1 MIFLLLFS
9 PPSRVV
15 TRNRNAR
22 FSLEAKIA
30 RGKKKWSI
38 FLFFRS
44 VFERN
49 RKGWDPRGRCP
60 LVPPPRRNGRNGGRR
75 KIFDFLALFIYRS
88 PRKISYPRRS
98 RLERRQLARR
108 PFLRHPLLLFHA
120 RPSKEFE
127 PCTYPSFIRFHVA
140 TAEQGSSPSSP
151 PRFILYRSMDG
162 VSLSFMD
169 DGFFRRIDEKNF
181 RRGGEMTT
189 LIVRI
194 SLEIGATKLIHEID
208 ERHNFEKTISSSR
221 QLSRAFSFS
230 FFVFNFTFGN
240 RASKLADYFIVRHIA
255 VPE

>member
-1 MIFLLLFS
+1 MIFLLLFFPTIEGRNEES
-9 PPSRVV
+9 KRSIFTRSENCEGIFFFFLDPSLS
-15 TRNRNAR
+15 AIEKDGI
-22 FSLEAKIA
+22 LEADA
-30 RGKKKWSI
+30 LSFLLRGEMGEMAVEGRFSI
-38 FLFFRS
+38 FLHYLFIAPREKYHTLVVRDSNGANWHAAPFFATLFFFS
-44 VFERN
+44 T
-49 RKGWDPRGRCP
+49 
-60 LVPPPRRNGRNGGRR
+60 LVPRT
-75 KIFDFLALFIYRS
+75 
-88 PRKISYPRRS
+88 
-98 RLERRQLARR
+98 
-108 PFLRHPLLLFHA
+108 
-120 RPSKEFE
+120 SKEFE
-127 PCTYPSFIRFHVA
+127 PCTYPSFIRFRVA

-194 SLEIGATKLIHEID
+194 SLEIGATKLIHEVD

>member
-1 MIFLLLFS
+1 MIFLLFFFS
-9 PPSRVV
+9 LLSRVV

-30 RGKKKWSI
+30 REKKKWSI
-38 FLFFRS
+38 FLFFRP

-120 RPSKEFE
+120 RPSNLEGIRAVYLSVVYSVSRRDCRARIE
-127 PCTYPSFIRFHVA
+127 SLLPSPIH
-140 TAEQGSSPSSP
+140 P
-151 PRFILYRSMDG
+151 
-162 VSLSFMD
+162 LSFH
-169 DGFFRRIDEKNF
+169 GWSIVEFYGRRFLSSD
-181 RRGGEMTT
+181 RR
-189 LIVRI
+189 
-194 SLEIGATKLIHEID
+194 KK
-208 ERHNFEKTISSSR
+208 F
-221 QLSRAFSFS
+221 
-230 FFVFNFTFGN
+230 
-240 RASKLADYFIVRHIA
+240 
-255 VPE
+255 